1 MGTAPTLYLL
11 DYTDNTMNTR
21 VKVHI
26 EIYIYIYVR
35 MYVCVCIALHMT
47 PNIDCY
53 RVGAVLYHLVQFV
66 GDVLGFGL
74 FVLQGSQAF

>member
-1 MGTAPTLYLL
+1 MHVYMCT
-11 DYTDNTMNTR
+11 
-21 VKVHI
+21 
-26 EIYIYIYVR
+26 YIYIYV
-35 MYVCVCIALHMT
+35 CVCLAIHMT

>member
-1 MGTAPTLYLL
+1 
-11 DYTDNTMNTR
+11 
-21 VKVHI
+21 
-26 EIYIYIYVR
+26 